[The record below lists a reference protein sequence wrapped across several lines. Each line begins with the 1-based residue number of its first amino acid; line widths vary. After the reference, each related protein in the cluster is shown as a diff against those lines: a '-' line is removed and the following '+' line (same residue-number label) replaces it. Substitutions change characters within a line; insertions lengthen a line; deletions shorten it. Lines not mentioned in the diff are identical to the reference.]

1 MGFQA
6 LHPAQGMRGR
16 QQVVSVV
23 ALTAAVF
30 SCSDP
35 EPRAHRTAG
44 APPWGGLGAV
54 SSSTSPH
61 HGDENLWAQA
71 LQGRSR
77 DMHGPFNRPL
87 GSPPG
92 VWCRPGKAPAPTCPR
107 LLHPPTLTAGP
118 VPLAKWGCRDAAH
131 TCQVHTGPAG
141 GLKTSWKAT
150 HDSVSSTSIDAH
162 LREMI
167 PTSHLTVILQ
177 LIVI

>member
-1 MGFQA
+1 MTGGGHWKGEDMGFQA

-23 ALTAAVF
+23 ALTAAMF

-77 DMHGPFNRPL
+77 DMHGPFNRPP

-107 LLHPPTLTAGP
+107 LLHPPILAAWP
-118 VPLAKWGCRDAAH
+118 VPLASGKVGVPRCSSHVPGPHGPSWGSEDFLESN
-131 TCQVHTGPAG
+131 T
-141 GLKTSWKAT
+141 
-150 HDSVSSTSIDAH
+150 
-162 LREMI
+162 
-167 PTSHLTVILQ
+167 
-177 LIVI
+177 